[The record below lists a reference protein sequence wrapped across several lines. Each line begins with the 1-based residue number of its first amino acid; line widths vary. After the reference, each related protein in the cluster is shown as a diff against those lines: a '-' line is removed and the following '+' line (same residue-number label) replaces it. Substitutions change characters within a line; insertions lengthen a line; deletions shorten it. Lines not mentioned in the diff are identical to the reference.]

1 MLVRYE
7 IEKMLIEEDLE
18 VEKLPQI
25 CCAPAGKN
33 VAQIFRGASPPL
45 YCHRESR
52 KDFSIAALQIVAV
65 QLAIS
70 RNQATD
76 VHIVKICFDFP
87 CGHSSVVPEVVRR
100 WTPNILN
107 LADFRTPVHKEL
119 VLIAADRQRFYKSRR
134 NHIVRDFFQCSGVD
148 FRSCCTLIGREFL
161 PEIPLNAQH

>member
-1 MLVRYE
+1 MVFF
-7 IEKMLIEEDLE
+7 DLMSCHLQS
-18 VEKLPQI
+18 VPGLPRRAAPGTRKPLNRGILHSPVKARTNELAQI

-45 YCHRESR
+45 YCHRKRR
-52 KDFSIAALQIVAV
+52 KDFSIAALQIIAV
-65 QLAIS
+65 QLAIN

-76 VHIVKICFDFP
+76 VHIVKVCFDFP

-119 VLIAADRQRFYKSRR
+119 VLIAADRQRFKRATETTS
-134 NHIVRDFFQCSGVD
+134 SGIS
-148 FRSCCTLIGREFL
+148 FS
-161 PEIPLNAQH
+161 AAA